1 MVKWLSFLVQAISAL
16 LFLLSHLPSG
26 DVIKNF
32 NLSVSLISLPFLAN
46 GDVAKDF
53 IFYVLING
61 IISYII
67 STLRWFDLGF

>member
-53 IFYVLING
+53 IFLSLLMVLFP
-61 IISYII
+61 ISFLPYG
-67 STLRWFDLGF
+67 DLI